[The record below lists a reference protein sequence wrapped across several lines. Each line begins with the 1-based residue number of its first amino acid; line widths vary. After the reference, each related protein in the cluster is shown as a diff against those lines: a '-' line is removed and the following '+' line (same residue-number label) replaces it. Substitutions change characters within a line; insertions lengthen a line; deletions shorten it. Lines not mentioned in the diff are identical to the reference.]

1 MPHISKKYPA
11 VGHGEKGGDKLVRVG
26 AAVDR
31 VFRSNPRASA
41 YINFGDE
48 KSLAGES
55 RKNQTTT
62 KSSICE
68 EAGDCADRV
77 NEEDLSPE
85 AKQIL
90 RDAERVA

>member
-11 VGHGEKGGDKLVRVG
+11 VGHGEKGGKAG

-48 KSLAGES
+48 EQKSLAGES